1 MNKVVF
7 KSINVL
13 AIKSIVVFNSE
24 WSSFSINFTFRD
36 FWIQFVLDFRTY
48 SKAPSLL
55 VDCCKCQL
63 NDEDAFSFFSFLQFL
78 ASTDR
83 RRKGGPSRKKT
94 LKRFKSKSK
103 ENVKTIQSKS
113 KGLFDLFSLNDGWWK
128 IDFRGL
134 PLKWSN
140 EIESSFYFL
149 YSRLYSNTRE

>member
-103 ENVKTIQSKS
+103 ENVKTFQIE
-113 KGLFDLFSLNDGWWK
+113 
-128 IDFRGL
+128 RCVL
-134 PLKWSN
+134 PLFVKWRMVKDW
-140 EIESSFYFL
+140 F
-149 YSRLYSNTRE
+149 

>member
-94 LKRFKSKSK
+94 LKRFKSK
-103 ENVKTIQSKS
+103 
-113 KGLFDLFSLNDGWWK
+113 GLFYLFSLNDGWWR

-140 EIESSFYFL
+140 EIESSFHVL
-149 YSRLYSNTRE
+149 